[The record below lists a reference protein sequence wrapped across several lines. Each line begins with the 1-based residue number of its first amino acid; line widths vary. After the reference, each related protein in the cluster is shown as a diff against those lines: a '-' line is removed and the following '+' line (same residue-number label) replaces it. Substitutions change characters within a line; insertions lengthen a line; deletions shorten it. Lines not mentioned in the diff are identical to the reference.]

1 MRRIASIVVL
11 LLAAGAVRAQDAPPK
26 QDGPPAQDGRE
37 ARSERKAK
45 VVDVRQVE
53 GFGTSVLIDVGA
65 SAGVAVGLTVEVR
78 RDGKAV
84 GYGSIDT
91 VFADVA
97 VATIGTVVQGG
108 GPLKTGD
115 DVIVRGTG
123 FRRPDPPAAE
133 PPAGKGKVASV
144 RDALVLL
151 DLEAGNTIEVGSEM
165 IVVGADGH
173 ERGRISMELVHGTT
187 AGGMLIS
194 GSAQAGD
201 QVLASRR
208 ARGPIDYVA
217 LSFLGVVADL
227 EHPAPH
233 RSPCHIGVP
242 VRRVMP
248 QSPAQ
253 RGGIGPGDRV
263 VAIDGIVVRDPGAI
277 RDRIEARDRERVKVT
292 LLRGDRLVDVEVVFR

>member
-1 MRRIASIVVL
+1 MRRFASISAVL
-11 LLAAGAVRAQDAPPK
+11 LLAGAVRAQEPPPK
-26 QDGPPAQDGRE
+26 QDGPPPAADAEGKT
-37 ARSERKAK
+37 ERKAK
-45 VVDVRQVE
+45 VVDVRHHE
-53 GFGTSVLIDVGA
+53 GSTSVLIDIGA
-65 SAGVAVGLTVEVR
+65 GAGLISGMTVEVR
-78 RDGKAV
+78 RDGKVA
-84 GYGSIDT
+84 GYGTVDS

-97 VATIGTVVQGG
+97 VASIGAVVL
-108 GPLKTGD
+108 GPLKAGD
-115 DVIVRGTG
+115 EVVVRGTG
-123 FRRPDPPAAE
+123 FRRPDAPAAE
-133 PPAGKGKVASV
+133 QPAGKGKVASV

-151 DLEAGNTIEVGSEM
+151 DLEVVGTIEVGSEM
-165 IVVGADGH
+165 IVVGPDGR
-173 ERGRISMELVHGTT
+173 ERGRITMELVHEKTG
-187 AGGMLIS
+187 GGMLVS

-208 ARGPIDYVA
+208 SRGPIDYVA

-233 RSPCHIGVP
+233 RAPCHIGVP

-277 RDRIEARDRERVKVT
+277 RDRIETRERERVKVT